1 MIPLIDHLRA
11 LLGSNSLSTD
21 EPLLAAADSR
31 AAKLPREQGVLHCK
45 AIQDAVNELAGS
57 SPSRFDT
64 RAAYYLG
71 LQVGWRV
78 AQSSVILG
86 HRADA
91 ASGTIRAPFF
101 HPRRPS

>member
-11 LLGSNSLSTD
+11 LLGSNSLSAD

-31 AAKLPREQGVLHCK
+31 AAKLPREHGVLHCK

-57 SPSRFDT
+57 SPSKFDAT

-78 AQSSVILG
+78 AQRL
-86 HRADA
+86 R
-91 ASGTIRAPFF
+91 
-101 HPRRPS
+101 